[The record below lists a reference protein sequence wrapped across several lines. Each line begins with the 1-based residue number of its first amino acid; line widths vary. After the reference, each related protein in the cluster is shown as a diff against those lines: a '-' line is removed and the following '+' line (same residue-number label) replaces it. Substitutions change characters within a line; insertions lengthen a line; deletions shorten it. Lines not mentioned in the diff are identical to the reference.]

1 MIPSSIIGSLHICTP
16 VHDFDCAR
24 SKRFHR
30 PFARINCCCTIG
42 DDGTDG
48 GTANIRLDIV
58 FVVVVGVIFVVGI
71 VWLDVAATFIVEV
84 DGRIADLS
92 VGRWEDILVF

>member
-1 MIPSSIIGSLHICTP
+1 MARYIY

-58 FVVVVGVIFVVGI
+58 FVVVVGVTFVVG
-71 VWLDVAATFIVEV
+71 ATFIVEV
-84 DGRIADLS
+84 DGRTVDLS
-92 VGRWEDILVF
+92 VGGWEDILVF